1 MSSNKRVYM
10 KSLFLSSL
18 MLALMAGCG
27 DLMGNKVVKKQLES
41 ERFRADCTLDVNAFT
56 DVLERNI
63 SSDLRCLEDNLN
75 LFIKIVKTEK
85 PGFLSRTALE
95 AFVIK
100 NRPDIKP
107 EMVRAMKAVFDL
119 NHLLTGED
127 PEYIS
132 ANMIGKLTDFGIL
145 FNEKASHYYKE
156 TFGNTTPD
164 TPWSIHRVH
173 RMNISNAAR
182 EIVVALRKI
191 FNLNRNGD
199 IHKLNLFDLLEN
211 FTTEDNRE
219 DMEKVKKVL
228 FVKKL
233 ILGGTKEELT
243 HVELER
249 ALLNLEP
256 LLTIALDGIRFKYL
270 TVDQNQLIEMLNTD
284 VKELDGLIN
293 EGALGNRDRQVLF
306 TIDEAVDAIRQFVE
320 KDDFDV
326 DKLDNLIREAKKIV
340 MGGNTAEVK
349 GSEMKALFNHGK
361 TILRHGQAFHSM
373 YLYEPF
379 FVALEAPFPVRLNFD
394 DYRHNYPN
402 NQEELKTFA
411 RIVKHYRFMKGEF
424 LSPYYTAAYKRNA
437 DAIFEIYAIEYVLDL
452 IFKTFG
458 APTPGETPQHPF
470 KYTLDQFQMHAI
482 FKKFTKDLVELDL
495 VNPLW
500 PTITADNVSLLATL
514 FQYQSDDNKVMDV
527 NEASE
532 FGVSLIGAL
541 KMTDSMTTYFKGKK
555 CEFDQFNRVEPNC
568 MRRYFLPSIC
578 DGYRKYMPLLFSSIN
593 APKICEN
600 IDTEDEFNKKFIY
613 FAEVAARPCM
623 NYTDGAKEEIW
634 YTEGDLTAMIMVVL
648 HSETTVLRWD
658 VNNNNILESDEVMK
672 AYPIYSTALDGFL
685 ETRPAIIKK
694 FKKQI
699 YQYLVKY
706 EEVPDEKNF
715 KSVWKF
721 IKFLMSFNKK
731 STATRKTIAS
741 VLMAIGEENKKL
753 PNAVKVDCNLLRD
766 PENLPR
772 GGAPMSTPIKDN
784 RPDYS
789 NLLEGYLNYID

>member
-1 MSSNKRVYM
+1 M
-10 KSLFLSSL
+10 KSLFLSFL

-27 DLMGNKVVKKQLES
+27 DLMGKKVVKKKLES
-41 ERFRADCTLDVNAFT
+41 ERFRADCELNVNAFT
-56 DVLERNI
+56 DILERNI
-63 SSDLRCLEDNLN
+63 KSDLRCLEDNLN
-75 LFIKIVKTEK
+75 LFIKVAKTDR

-107 EMVRAMKAVFDL
+107 EMVRVMKALFDF
-119 NHLLTGED
+119 NYLLTGED

-132 ANMIGKLTDFGIL
+132 SPMVKKLVDFGVL
-145 FNEKASHYYKE
+145 FNEKASQHYND

-173 RMNISNAAR
+173 RLNISTSAR

-191 FNLNRNGD
+191 FNLNRNGEV
-199 IHKLNLFDLLEN
+199 HKLNLLDLLDS

-219 DMEKVKKVL
+219 DIEKIKKVL

-233 ILGGTKEELT
+233 ILGGSKEELT
-243 HVELER
+243 HIELER

-270 TVDQNQLIEMLNTD
+270 SVNQSQLIEMLSTD
-284 VKELDGLIN
+284 VNDLNDLIN
-293 EGALGNRDRQVLF
+293 EGTLGNRDRQVLF
-306 TIDEAVDAIRQFVE
+306 TIDEAIDAVRQFID

-326 DKLDNLIREAKKIV
+326 DKLDNLVREAKKML
-340 MGGNTAEVK
+340 MGGNMVEVK
-349 GSEMKALFNHGK
+349 GSEMKTLFNHGK

-379 FVALEAPFPVRLNFD
+379 FVVLEAPFPVRLNFD
-394 DYRHNYPN
+394 DFRHNYPN
-402 NQEELKTFA
+402 HQEELKTFA
-411 RIVKHYRFMKGEF
+411 RIVKNYRFMKGEF
-424 LSPYYTAAYKRNA
+424 ISPYYLTSWKRNA
-437 DAIFEIYAIEYVLDL
+437 DAIFEIYAFEYALDL
-452 IFKTFG
+452 LFKTFG

-470 KYTLDQFQMHAI
+470 KYTLDQFQMQAI

-500 PTITADNVSLLATL
+500 PTITADNVSLLSTL

-527 NEASE
+527 NEATE
-532 FGVSLIGAL
+532 FGVSLMAAL
-541 KMTDSMTTYFKGKK
+541 KMTDSMTGYFKTKN
-555 CEFDQFNRVEPNC
+555 CQYDQFRRVEPNC
-568 MRRYFLPSIC
+568 MRKYFFPSIC

-593 APKICEN
+593 TPKICEN
-600 IDTEDEFNKKFIY
+600 IDMEDDFNKKFVY

-623 NYTDGAKEEIW
+623 NYNDGDKEEIW
-634 YTEGDLTAMIMVVL
+634 YTEGDLTAMIMVIL

-658 VNNNNILESDEVMK
+658 ANGNNILEPDEVMK

-721 IKFLMSFNKK
+721 IKFLMSFKK
-731 STATRKTIAS
+731 SSTATRKTIAS

-753 PNAVKVDCNLLRD
+753 PNAVQVDCNLLRD

-772 GGAPMSTPIKDN
+772 PVPNPAPMSSMKDN

-789 NLLEGYLNYID
+789 HLLEDYVDLAE